1 LYCVNFF
8 FPVIWGRARAA
19 ASSTRL
25 LELEAV
31 AAMQLRWGGEETHSR
46 RWQRCTSPLAVH
58 VPPVPVPSER
68 AGRVRVP
75 AASKRDT
82 FCFSCVCVTKCHY
95 LHLFLLHIS
104 VWRLSVTLYNI
115 LSPWSIIVTN
125 TENGWSEPERC

>member
-58 VPPVPVPSER
+58 VPPVPAPSER
-68 AGRVRVP
+68 AGRVRCQLP
-75 AASKRDT
+75 TREIHFA
-82 FCFSCVCVTKCHY
+82 FLVCVLQNAIIYICFYSIYQYGDY
-95 LHLFLLHIS
+95 L
-104 VWRLSVTLYNI
+104 
-115 LSPWSIIVTN
+115 
-125 TENGWSEPERC
+125 